1 MLLKFGAGFA
11 RPFLGDIFSN
21 FCGVIWF
28 FEMKLEVEVDFFM
41 FLVVYMFSKQISYW
55 NRVGRELLE
64 GLELAD
70 KLADSFSPVTRP
82 RILSGTFV

>member
-1 MLLKFGAGFA
+1 M
-11 RPFLGDIFSN
+11 
-21 FCGVIWF
+21 
-28 FEMKLEVEVDFFM
+28 EVDFFM
-41 FLVVYMFSKQISYW
+41 FLVVCMFSKQISYW

-70 KLADSFSPVTRP
+70 ELADSFSPVTRP